1 MHKLNGYFQISLA
14 VSRIG
19 RLILPHSL
27 DDVLTFSHRNGGHRD
42 VTMTFT
48 SQIKAPFSDIL
59 DKFTDLPATVRSC
72 QVPAASTSS
81 FLPRGITAL
90 ARP

>member
-1 MHKLNGYFQISLA
+1 
-14 VSRIG
+14 
-19 RLILPHSL
+19 
-27 DDVLTFSHRNGGHRD
+27 
-42 VTMTFT
+42 MTFT

-59 DKFTDLPATVRSC
+59 DKFTDLPATVRWC